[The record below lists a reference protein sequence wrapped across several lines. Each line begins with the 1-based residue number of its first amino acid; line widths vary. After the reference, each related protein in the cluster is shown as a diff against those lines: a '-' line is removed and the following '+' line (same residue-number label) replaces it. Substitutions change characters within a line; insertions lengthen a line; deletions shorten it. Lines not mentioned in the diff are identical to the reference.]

1 MPTLDN
7 WTGER
12 AKNGQRIYV
21 GDRVSILVDDEK
33 KVFQV
38 VQIGGNYCLK
48 TKFGCTYYMNEF
60 DMGRFVLEA
69 NKVRDFMIE

>member
-48 TKFGCTYYMNEF
+48 TKT
-60 DMGRFVLEA
+60 RSA
-69 NKVRDFMIE
+69 TS